1 MKTVVLTLFLALGLG
16 SVIAQET
23 VTETK
28 VPMGGPKI
36 SINKEVH
43 DYGTL
48 EQGAPGGCE
57 FIVTNTGDSPLILN
71 RCKGSCGCTVP
82 ECSGEPIPP
91 GETAIIKVKY
101 DTKRIGTIN
110 KSVTIESNAANKK
123 ISIVKIK
130 GTIIKPPSGSPELS
144 PAGPT
149 EKSH

>member
-1 MKTVVLTLFLALGLG
+1 MKIVVLALSFAIGLG
-16 SVIAQET
+16 SIVAQET
-23 VTETK
+23 VSENK
-28 VPMGGPKI
+28 VPIGGPQI
-36 SINKEVH
+36 SIDKEVH
-43 DYGTL
+43 DYGTI

-91 GETAIIKVKY
+91 GETAIVKVKY
-101 DTKRIGTIN
+101 DTKRIGSIN
-110 KSVTIESNAANKK
+110 KSVTIESNAVNKK
-123 ISIVKIK
+123 IKIVKIK

>member
-28 VPMGGPKI
+28 VPMLGPKI

-91 GETAIIKVKY
+91 GETAVIKVKY

>member
-91 GETAIIKVKY
+91 GETAAIKVKY

-110 KSVTIESNAANKK
+110 KSVTIESNAANKR
-123 ISIVKIK
+123 ITIVKIK
-130 GTIIKPPSGSPELS
+130 GTIIKPPSGSP
-144 PAGPT
+144 
-149 EKSH
+149 

>member
-1 MKTVVLTLFLALGLG
+1 MKTVVLTLFLAFGLG

-28 VPMGGPKI
+28 VPMLGPKI

-91 GETAIIKVKY
+91 GETAVIKVKY